1 MIQNDI
7 TICGCG
13 RIHLVSGK
21 DYQKAVEA
29 GKENLLICALCHT
42 TFAFGAEV
50 TEDGY
55 SLYKRRNSLSFDTDN
70 DLCTALPTSP
80 DPFYKVY
87 LSLGYPVPMSTGKVA
102 NSYFC
107 GRFRDL
113 THTGEQSV
121 DMKAFIK
128 HTPKHILRM
137 ASAYASIGFD
147 WSSTP
152 YERQHDDNDE
162 DNADSTNKKQRVQKG
177 YNYYD

>member
-13 RIHLVSGK
+13 CIHLVRGK
-21 DYQKAVEA
+21 DYQEAIEA
-29 GKENLLICALCHT
+29 GKENLLICGNCYS
-42 TFAFGAEV
+42 TFAFGADV

-55 SLYKRRNSLSFDTDN
+55 SLYKRRNALSFGTDN

-87 LSLGYPVPMSTGKVA
+87 LSLGYPVPMSTGRDA

-107 GRFRDL
+107 DEFRDM
-113 THTGEQSV
+113 THTGEQIV

-137 ASAYASIGFD
+137 ARAYHSSAFD
-147 WSSTP
+147 WSGTP
-152 YERQHDDNDE
+152 YEHQHNDE
-162 DNADSTNKKQRVQKG
+162 DDVDSTNKKQRVRKG